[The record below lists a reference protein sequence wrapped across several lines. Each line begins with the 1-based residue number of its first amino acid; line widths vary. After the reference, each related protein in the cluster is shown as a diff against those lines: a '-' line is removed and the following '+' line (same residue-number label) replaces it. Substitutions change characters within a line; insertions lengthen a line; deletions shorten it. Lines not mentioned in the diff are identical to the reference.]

1 MQQRVVRGIAVL
13 LVAMSIAAC
22 SNHSFKRAEET
33 AKAGDWDSAVG
44 YYTKAVQEEP
54 DRPEYKL
61 ALERAMQ
68 NAANGHLDKAR
79 AFEAKGDLE
88 NAVLEYKRVTEFA
101 PGNTQAAQRRTDLE
115 RQLRDKAELERKPT
129 RIDTMRE
136 RARRQTEAPVLNPT
150 SRDPL
155 GFRFVQTPVA
165 DILKFISDNTG
176 INVITEAG
184 ANAAVARPMT
194 MTMEGLSLDQSL
206 NLIMTQNQ
214 LWYKVMNERT
224 ILVIQ
229 DTPQKRQQ
237 YEEQV
242 IRTFYISHADT
253 QEMFNLLNQ
262 VMRIT
267 GVPIQPFVSANKTT
281 NTITVRGTPNVV
293 NILEKVI
300 QANDRPRAEVIIDVE
315 ILEVNRARMK
325 ELGLNLSQYSIG
337 AIFSPET
344 APSSGNNGG
353 DNGGAA
359 AAAAGTVGQFNLNT
373 ITQGIS
379 TADFYLTVPSAVVK
393 FMASDTNT
401 RILAKPQLRGA
412 EGADL
417 EMNLGDEVPVPS
429 TTFGGVAAGGVQ
441 TVPISSFNYRTVGI
455 VVKMNPRV
463 TFDNEIVLNIEVENS
478 TLGNDRLVA
487 GQLLPTFGTR
497 KVKTR
502 MRLRE
507 GESNL
512 LAGLVR
518 EQDRRVLTGFPGL
531 LRVPIIRDIFGAT
544 EDRIESTDIVIL
556 MTPRI
561 VRSHEL
567 TQENLDPIYI
577 GSQINLG
584 LTGPAP
590 VIAGPQE
597 PEPAQPAAPVSP
609 PPQQG
614 VVPPAVGPGIAPANA
629 LPQASPTQTTTPG
642 LSPVPPPTGAPPPV
656 VPPPPNPL
664 QTQPQPEQALPAQAQ
679 PAQTQPA
686 QTQPAPGQ
694 RPPAAQPAADAAAP
708 ATSAQVIISTPG
720 PELRVGG
727 GPYTVPISVTGA
739 SRLSLVSL
747 SVTFNGAA
755 LRVRTAQEGPF
766 LRQGGT
772 SVSFANNVDPA
783 GGRVDLSLTRTND
796 VTGASGSGVLAML
809 IVDAVAAG
817 SSPLSV
823 SGVATTS
830 DGRTIP
836 LTFTP
841 ASVTIK

>member
-1 MQQRVVRGIAVL
+1 MAL
-13 LVAMSIAAC
+13 LLLATSLAAC
-22 SNHSFKRAEET
+22 GVSRTYKRGQQMAQ
-33 AKAGDWDSAVG
+33 KGDWDSAVA
-44 YYTKAVQEEP
+44 YYTRAVQGDP
-54 DRPEYKL
+54 DRPEYKI

-68 NAANGHLDKAR
+68 AASNGHMDKAR
-79 AFEAKGDLE
+79 ELEAKNELE
-88 NAVLEYKRVTEFA
+88 GAVAEYAKAVEFS
-101 PGNTQAAQRRTDLE
+101 PGNTQAAKHRTELE
-115 RQLRDKAELERKPT
+115 RRLRDKAESERKPT
-129 RIDTMRE
+129 RIDAMRE
-136 RARRQTEAPVLNPT
+136 RARRQTEAPLLNPT
-150 SRDPL
+150 SPTPL
-155 GFRFVQTPVA
+155 GINLVNTAVQ
-165 DILKFISDNTG
+165 DILKFLAASTG
-176 INVITEAG
+176 INIIVEQG
-184 ANAAVARPMT
+184 AQQVVTRPMT
-194 MTMEGLSLDQSL
+194 LNADGLTLDQAL

-229 DTPQKRQQ
+229 DTAQKRQQ

-300 QANDRPRAEVIIDVE
+300 QANDRPRAEVIVDVQ
-315 ILEVNRARMK
+315 ILEVNRGRMK
-325 ELGLNLSQYSIG
+325 KLGLNLSAYNIS

-344 APSSGNNGG
+344 APTASTG
-353 DNGGAA
+353 DD

-373 ITQGIS
+373 ISQGIS
-379 TADFYLTVPSAVVK
+379 TADFYLSVPSAVVN
-393 FMASDTNT
+393 FMASDTQT
-401 RILAKPQLRGA
+401 RLLAKPQLRGA
-412 EGADL
+412 EGSDL
-417 EMNLGDEVPVPS
+417 ELNLGDEVPVPS

-455 VVKMNPRV
+455 VMKMTPRV
-463 TFDNEIVLNIEVENS
+463 TFDNEIVLTIEVENS
-478 TLGNDRLVA
+478 TLGNDRVVA
-487 GQLLPTFGTR
+487 GQALPTFGTR

-518 EQDRRVLTGFPGL
+518 EQDRKVLTGLPGL
-531 LRVPIIRDIFGAT
+531 LRVPILKDIFGGT
-544 EDRIESTDIVIL
+544 DETVDQTDIVIL
-556 MTPRI
+556 LTPRI

-577 GSQINLG
+577 GSQLNLG

-590 VIAGPQE
+590 VIANPAE
-597 PEPAQPAAPVSP
+597 PEPAQPAAPA
-609 PPQQG
+609 PPQG
-614 VVPPAVGPGIAPANA
+614 AVPPAVGPGIAPANT
-629 LPQASPTQTTTPG
+629 LPQASPTPTTTPG
-642 LSPVPPPTGAPPPV
+642 LP
-656 VPPPPNPL
+656 
-664 QTQPQPEQALPAQAQ
+664 
-679 PAQTQPA
+679 
-686 QTQPAPGQ
+686 PAPGQ
-694 RPPAAQPAADAAAP
+694 P
-708 ATSAQVIISTPG
+708 ATPPPTQQQSTQQSTTPPGPEGTAQVMISTPG

-755 LRVRTAQEGPF
+755 LKVRSVQEGPF
-766 LRQGGT
+766 LRQGGA
-772 SVSFANNVDPA
+772 SVSFTHQIDPA
-783 GGRVDLSLTRTND
+783 GGRVDLSLTRGAD
-796 VTGASGSGVLAML
+796 VVGASGTGLLGML
-809 IVDAVAAG
+809 VMDAVAPG
-817 SSPLSV
+817 TSQLSV
-823 SGVATTS
+823 SGVATTP
-830 DGRTIP
+830 DGRSVT
-836 LTFTP
+836 LTFAP

>member
-1 MQQRVVRGIAVL
+1 MHQRVVSTTAVL
-13 LVAMSIAAC
+13 LLAMSIAAC
-22 SNHSFKRAEET
+22 GASRTFKRGEEL
-33 AKAGDWDSAVG
+33 ARQGDWDSAVA
-44 YYTKAVQEEP
+44 YYTKAVQGDP
-54 DRPEYKL
+54 DRPEYKI
-61 ALERAMQ
+61 ALERASQ
-68 NAANGHLDKAR
+68 AASNAHMDKAR

-88 NAVLEYKRVTEFA
+88 NAVLEYKRASEFA
-101 PGNTQAAQRRTDLE
+101 PSNTQAAQRRTELE

-129 RIDTMRE
+129 RVETMRQA
-136 RARRQTEAPVLNPT
+136 ARRQTEGPVLNPT

-155 GFRFVQTPVA
+155 GFRFVQTPVQ
-165 DILKFISDNTG
+165 DILNFVAQNTG
-176 INVITEAG
+176 INIIFEAG
-184 ANAAVARPMT
+184 AQTVVTKPMT
-194 MTMEGLSLDQSL
+194 LTMEGLSLDQSL

-237 YEEQV
+237 YEEQI

-325 ELGLNLSQYSIG
+325 ELGLNLSQYAVG

-344 APSSGNNGG
+344 APTSST
-353 DNGGAA
+353 DTDGAA
-359 AAAAGTVGQFNLNT
+359 EAAVGTVGQFNLNT
-373 ITQGIS
+373 ISQGIS

-401 RILAKPQLRGA
+401 RLLAKPQLRGA
-412 EGADL
+412 EGSEL
-417 EMNLGDEVPVPS
+417 ELNLGDEVPVPS
-429 TTFGGVAAGGVQ
+429 TTFGGVASGGVQ
-441 TVPISSFNYRTVGI
+441 TVPISSYNYRTVGI
-455 VVKMNPRV
+455 VVKMMPRV
-463 TFDNEIVLNIEVENS
+463 TFDNEIVINIEVENS
-478 TLGNDRLVA
+478 TQGNPQVVA
-487 GQLLPTFGTR
+487 GQALPTFGTR

-531 LRVPIIRDIFGAT
+531 LRVPIIKDIFGAT
-544 EDRIESTDIVIL
+544 EERIESTDIVFL

-567 TQENLDPIYI
+567 TQENLNPIYI

-590 VIAGPQE
+590 VIAGPPPE
-597 PEPAQPAAPVSP
+597 PEPAQPAAPG
-609 PPQQG
+609 PPQG
-614 VVPPAVGPGIAPANA
+614 AVPPAVGPGIAPANA
-629 LPQASPTQTTTPG
+629 LPQPSPTPTTTPG
-642 LSPVPPPTGAPPPV
+642 LSPVPAQPGATPPTSPA
-656 VPPPPNPL
+656 PPNPV
-664 QTQPQPEQALPAQAQ
+664 QSAPAPAAPQPAA
-679 PAQTQPA
+679 PAQTTPPQTTPPA
-686 QTQPAPGQ
+686 TPPG
-694 RPPAAQPAADAAAP
+694 AAQPAGAEP
-708 ATSAQVIISTPG
+708 SAQVVISTPG
-720 PELRVGG
+720 PEFRVGG

-755 LRVRTAQEGPF
+755 LRVRSVQEGPF
-766 LRQGGT
+766 LRQGGV

-783 GGRVDLSLTRTND
+783 GGRVDLSLTRGND
-796 VTGASGSGVLAML
+796 VTGASGSGLLAML
-809 IVDAVAAG
+809 VLDAVAPG
-817 SSPLSV
+817 TSSLTV
-823 SGVATTS
+823 SGVATTP
-830 DGRTIP
+830 DGRTVP
-836 LTFTP
+836 LTFAP

>member
-1 MQQRVVRGIAVL
+1 MHQRVVSTTAVL
-13 LVAMSIAAC
+13 LLAMSIAAC
-22 SNHSFKRAEET
+22 GASRTFKKGEEL
-33 AKAGDWDSAVG
+33 AKQGDWDSAVA
-44 YYTKAVQEEP
+44 YYTKAVQGDP
-54 DRPEYKL
+54 DRPEYKI
-61 ALERAMQ
+61 ALERASQ
-68 NAANGHLDKAR
+68 AASNAHMDKAR
-79 AFEAKGDLE
+79 AFETKGDLE
-88 NAVLEYKRVTEFA
+88 NAVLEYKRASEFA
-101 PGNTQAAQRRTDLE
+101 PSNTQAAQRRTELE

-129 RIDTMRE
+129 RVETMRQA
-136 RARRQTEAPVLNPT
+136 ARRQTEGPVLNPT

-155 GFRFVQTPVA
+155 GFRFVQTPVQ
-165 DILKFISDNTG
+165 DILNFVAQNTG
-176 INVITEAG
+176 INIIFEAG
-184 ANAAVARPMT
+184 AQTVVTKPMT
-194 MTMEGLSLDQSL
+194 LTMEGLSLDQSL

-237 YEEQV
+237 YEEQI

-300 QANDRPRAEVIIDVE
+300 QANDRPRAEVVIDVE

-325 ELGLNLSQYSIG
+325 ELGLNLSQYTVG

-344 APSSGNNGG
+344 APTTSTGE
-353 DNGGAA
+353 DGAA
-359 AAAAGTVGQFNLNT
+359 AATGTVGQFNLNT
-373 ITQGIS
+373 ISQGIS

-401 RILAKPQLRGA
+401 RLLAKPQLRGA
-412 EGADL
+412 EGSEL
-417 EMNLGDEVPVPS
+417 ELNLGDEVPVPS

-455 VVKMNPRV
+455 VVKMMPRV
-463 TFDNEIVLNIEVENS
+463 TFDNEIVINIEVENS
-478 TLGNDRLVA
+478 TQGNPQVVA
-487 GQLLPTFGTR
+487 GQALPTFGTR

-531 LRVPIIRDIFGAT
+531 LRVPIIKDIFGAT
-544 EDRIESTDIVIL
+544 EERIESTDIVFL

-567 TQENLDPIYI
+567 TQENLNPIYI

-590 VIAGPQE
+590 VIAGPPPE
-597 PEPAQPAAPVSP
+597 PEPAQPAAPG
-609 PPQQG
+609 PPQG
-614 VVPPAVGPGIAPANA
+614 AVPPAVGPGIAPANA
-629 LPQASPTQTTTPG
+629 LPQPSPTPTTTPG
-642 LSPVPPPTGAPPPV
+642 LSPVPAQPGATPPTSPA
-656 VPPPPNPL
+656 PPNPV
-664 QTQPQPEQALPAQAQ
+664 QSAPAPAAPQPAA
-679 PAQTQPA
+679 PAQTTPPQTTPPA
-686 QTQPAPGQ
+686 TPPG
-694 RPPAAQPAADAAAP
+694 AAQPAGAEP
-708 ATSAQVIISTPG
+708 SAQVVISTPG
-720 PELRVGG
+720 PEFRVGG

-755 LRVRTAQEGPF
+755 LRVRSVQEGPF
-766 LRQGGT
+766 LRQGGV

-783 GGRVDLSLTRTND
+783 GGRVDLSLTRGND
-796 VTGASGSGVLAML
+796 VTGASGSGLLAML
-809 IVDAVAAG
+809 VLDAVAPG
-817 SSPLSV
+817 TSSLTV
-823 SGVATTS
+823 SGVATTP
-830 DGRTIP
+830 DGRTVP
-836 LTFTP
+836 LTFAP